1 MADQAGKAVE
11 SGRELITS
19 SGKLS
24 STGVR
29 QAVFLDRDGVIVE
42 NRPDY
47 IKSWAEV
54 RFLEGSFAALRRL
67 AASPMAVVI
76 VSNQSAVGRELMSLE
91 TAWEL
96 QNRIVAA
103 IEEQSGRIDA
113 SYLCPHHPEKGCDC
127 RKPLPGMIHQ
137 AARELQLDLQRSW
150 LVGDAVTDVQA
161 AAAAEIGSLLVRTG
175 RGVEQEQLLPK
186 CLADKKDGPRAI
198 VADLP
203 AAVDFILRNG

>member
-1 MADQAGKAVE
+1 MNRTVNRKQNNLNP
-11 SGRELITS
+11 SRP
-19 SGKLS
+19 
-24 STGVR
+24 
-29 QAVFLDRDGVIVE
+29 AVFLDRDGVIVE

-103 IEEQSGRIDA
+103 IEEQGGRIDA
-113 SYLCPHHPEKGCDC
+113 SYLCPHHPEEGCDC

-137 AARELQLDLQRSW
+137 AARELQLDLQQSW
-150 LVGDAVTDVQA
+150 LVGDAVTDMQA
-161 AAAAEIGSLLVRTG
+161 AAAANIGAILVRTG
-175 RGVEQEQLLPK
+175 RGAEQENLLPAPLEGK
-186 CLADKKDGPRAI
+186 MGWPPAV
-198 VADLP
+198 VADLS
-203 AAVDFILRNG
+203 AAVDYIFRRGLKAGRVSNLSI